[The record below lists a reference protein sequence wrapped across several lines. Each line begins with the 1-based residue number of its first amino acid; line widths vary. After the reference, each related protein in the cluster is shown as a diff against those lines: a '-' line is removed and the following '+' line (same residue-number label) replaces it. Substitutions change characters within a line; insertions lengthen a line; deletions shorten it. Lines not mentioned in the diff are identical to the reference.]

1 MTTPTFDT
9 IKLDVADAVA
19 TITLNRP
26 DRLNSMPPA
35 MADDIRAA
43 LDHLPGNGARALLI
57 TGEGR
62 GFCSGA
68 DLGGDRTSS
77 EGSAVGGGARSRN
90 ALRHHYN
97 PMLLALAGLD
107 IPVITAVNGPAA
119 GVGCSLAL
127 AGDFTLAGSSAYFLQ
142 AFVNIGLVPDGGSSW
157 ILPRLI
163 GLPRAMQMM
172 MLGEKISAA
181 QAADWGLIY
190 KAVDDAALLDEAR
203 ALAARLAK
211 GPTVALG
218 TMRRVIRQGLSQ
230 DFATTLDAEAMGQFA
245 AAGTAD
251 SVEGVMAFLQK
262 RPANFSGK

>member
-9 IKLDVADAVA
+9 IRLAITDAVA

-26 DRLNSMPPA
+26 ERLNSMPPA

-43 LDHLPGNGARALLI
+43 LDHLPQLGARALLI

-68 DLGGDRTSS
+68 DLAGDRNG
-77 EGSAVGGGARSRN
+77 GSAVGGGARSRN
-90 ALRHHYN
+90 ALRGHYN
-97 PMLLALAGLD
+97 PMMLAMANLD
-107 IPVITAVNGPAA
+107 IPVVIAVNGPAA
-119 GVGCSLAL
+119 GIGCSFAL

-172 MLGEKISAA
+172 MLGERISAA

-190 KAVDDAALLDEAR
+190 KVVDDALLLDEAR
-203 ALAARLAK
+203 ALAQRLAK

-218 TMRRVIRQGLSQ
+218 TLRRVIRGGLTQ
-230 DFATTLDAEAMGQFA
+230 DFAATLDQEAMGQFIA
-245 AAGTAD
+245 GGTAD
-251 SVEGVMAFLQK
+251 SVEGVKAFLEK
-262 RPANFSGK
+262 RAPNFAGA

>member
-1 MTTPTFDT
+1 MTIPAFDT
-9 IKLDVADAVA
+9 IKLDLSDAVA

-43 LDHLPGNGARALLI
+43 LDHLPSLGARALLI

-68 DLGGDRTSS
+68 DLAGDRSGG
-77 EGSAVGGGARSRN
+77 GSAVGGGARSRN
-90 ALRHHYN
+90 ALRGAYN

-107 IPVITAVNGPAA
+107 IPVVTAVNGPAA
-119 GVGCSLAL
+119 GVGCSFAL
-127 AGDFTLAGSSAYFLQ
+127 SGDFTLAGTSAYFLQ

-157 ILPRLI
+157 LLPRLI

-172 MLGEKISAA
+172 MLGERISAT
-181 QAADWGLIY
+181 QAAEWGLIY

-203 ALAARLAK
+203 ALAQRLAN

-218 TMRRVIRQGLSQ
+218 TMRRVIRSGLTQ
-230 DFATTLDAEAMGQFA
+230 DFATTLDQEALGQFA
-245 AAGTAD
+245 AASSAD

-262 RPANFSGK
+262 RPANFAGK

>member
-1 MTTPTFDT
+1 MTTPTFES

-19 TITLNRP
+19 AITLNRP

-43 LDHLPGNGARALLI
+43 LDHLPGLGARALLI

-68 DLGGDRTSS
+68 DLAGDRSG
-77 EGSAVGGGARSRN
+77 GSAVSGGARSRN
-90 ALRHHYN
+90 ALRNHYN
-97 PMLLALAGLD
+97 PMLLALAALD
-107 IPVITAVNGPAA
+107 IPVVTAVNGPAA
-119 GVGCSLAL
+119 GVGCSFAL
-127 AGDFTLAGSSAYFLQ
+127 SGDFTLAGSSAYFLQ

-157 ILPRLI
+157 LLPRLI

-172 MLGEKISAA
+172 MLGERISAA
-181 QAADWGLIY
+181 QAAEWGLIY

-203 ALAARLAK
+203 ALAQRLAQ

-218 TMRRVIRQGLSQ
+218 TMRRIVRQGLTQ

-245 AAGTAD
+245 AANSPD

-262 RPANFSGK
+262 RAANFSGR